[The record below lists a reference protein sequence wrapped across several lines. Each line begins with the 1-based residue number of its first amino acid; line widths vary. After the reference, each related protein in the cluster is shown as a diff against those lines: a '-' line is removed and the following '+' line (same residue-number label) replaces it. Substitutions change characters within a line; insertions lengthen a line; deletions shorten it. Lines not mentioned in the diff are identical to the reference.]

1 MKNIFLTFAVIII
14 SSFALSYNAS
24 AKNDLGIYDEDMSDL
39 SRPIIINVPEG
50 NTKSDVLSDI
60 NDRAIKNFRRNYP
73 GVNNEEWSL
82 GANHAYMAQFS
93 ISNIKTLVVY
103 DRNGVFD
110 HSLAYYNEE
119 KMPSDVRQIV
129 KSVYYDYAIISV
141 AEVNINVLDAQ
152 TIYIIN
158 VQGKKDWMLLT
169 ISNSEILKVEKFN
182 RS

>member
-24 AKNDLGIYDEDMSDL
+24 AKNDLGIYDEDISDL
-39 SRPIIINVPEG
+39 SRPIIINVHEG
-50 NTKSDVLSDI
+50 NTKSDILSDI

-82 GANHAYMAQFS
+82 GANHAYLAQFS

-110 HSLAYYNEE
+110 
-119 KMPSDVRQIV
+119 
-129 KSVYYDYAIISV
+129 
-141 AEVNINVLDAQ
+141 
-152 TIYIIN
+152 
-158 VQGKKDWMLLT
+158 
-169 ISNSEILKVEKFN
+169 
-182 RS
+182 